1 MICTLELEY
10 SQILNNNIKIQKVR
24 KMSSSNKSTWLE
36 EYKDCFTFKT
46 KPVTEFFLR
55 RFFSDLIQEAKNN
68 EEILVMRELFLN
80 KGVPSRTYY
89 GWVKR
94 YPIAT
99 EANEFIKDIVGA
111 RREKGA
117 IQCKLNAAM
126 VLHTMPLYD
135 DEAKK
140 LVEWKSALRQKE
152 ETSKGNITVMMEP
165 FGKTTK
171 KLKKELH

>member
-1 MICTLELEY
+1 
-10 SQILNNNIKIQKVR
+10 
-24 KMSSSNKSTWLE
+24 
-36 EYKDCFTFKT
+36 
-46 KPVTEFFLR
+46 
-55 RFFSDLIQEAKNN
+55 
-68 EEILVMRELFLN
+68 
-80 KGVPSRTYY
+80 
-89 GWVKR
+89 
-94 YPIAT
+94 
-99 EANEFIKDIVGA
+99 
-111 RREKGA
+111 
-117 IQCKLNAAM
+117 M